1 MPAGSTLGGAA
12 QFVTPHALTTAPECA
27 GKGVPVRVEPACPR
41 AYTYWGK
48 TLQVRQVRQVLFL
61 CRLPFAARSRAHW
74 HKAIQ
79 VRPVRQGVHAGWESH
94 HSHARPHGECWPP
107 EHPLGNLAPS
117 LRSACRL
124 QGEKPCICKVC
135 NTAYKTS
142 GGLAAHRKAHAAT
155 CGAAY
160 ATGPGSL
167 ADQTAKQAKMT
178 DKESR

>member
-1 MPAGSTLGGAA
+1 M
-12 QFVTPHALTTAPECA
+12 
-27 GKGVPVRVEPACPR
+27 
-41 AYTYWGK
+41 
-48 TLQVRQVRQVLFL
+48 
-61 CRLPFAARSRAHW
+61 
-74 HKAIQ
+74 
-79 VRPVRQGVHAGWESH
+79 
-94 HSHARPHGECWPP
+94 
-107 EHPLGNLAPS
+107 
-117 LRSACRL
+117 

-178 DKESR
+178 DKESDDTVNSIVAQLADMANSAKDDKGGKAQGKVVLAGF